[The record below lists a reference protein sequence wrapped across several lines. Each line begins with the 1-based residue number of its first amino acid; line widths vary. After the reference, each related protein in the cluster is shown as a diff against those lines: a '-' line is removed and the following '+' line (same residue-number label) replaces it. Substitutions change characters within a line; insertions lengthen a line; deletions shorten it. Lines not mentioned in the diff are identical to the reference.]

1 MEEGEEEGREEEMTD
16 LKKRVFVLLNLRIS
30 TLGLKD
36 KWETCGV
43 LSRVKGV
50 LEGARYDISIYYHKQ
65 HCVEELTKE
74 VASIMYLTEISVEDM
89 KQVLDD
95 LMEHYK

>member
-1 MEEGEEEGREEEMTD
+1 MTD

-30 TLGLKD
+30 TLGMKG
-36 KWETCGV
+36 KWEICEV
-43 LSRVKGV
+43 LSYVKGV
-50 LEGARYDISIYYHKQ
+50 LEGRRYDTSIYHHKQ
-65 HCVEELTKE
+65 HCIDELTNE
-74 VASIMYLTEISVEDM
+74 MRSIMYLTEISVEDM